1 MKKIKSDYIGV
12 YWSKSSNKWYASIKH
27 NYKTIYI
34 GIFENEIEAAKAYDE
49 YALKLRGK
57 KAILNFSNNNHQCEA
72 PNCTNKAVTCFQ
84 NKWVCVKHKSQLKSH
99 GKFLERTI
107 YDKNE
112 IIINDDYAYIVLY
125 NKKSEEIA
133 RAKIDVK
140 NVDSVKDYK
149 WYLRPDGYVA
159 TINYLGKYAY
169 LHSVILKTDNKPFVD
184 HKNRDKLDN
193 TESNLREATGIENHR
208 NKSLSKNNTSGKA
221 GVSWSSQRQ
230 KWVAYIKYGDKNRN
244 LGGFDKFEDAV
255 ACRIAAEKEYFGDY
269 RANI

>member
-1 MKKIKSDYIGV
+1 MDKVYFDANKIYEQIHTCSVEGCTAKGNYNINGKH
-12 YWSKSSNKWYASIKH
+12 YCYKHHYHIIKFGSIK
-27 NYKTIYI
+27 
-34 GIFENEIEAAKAYDE
+34 
-49 YALKLRGK
+49 
-57 KAILNFSNNNHQCEA
+57 
-72 PNCTNKAVTCFQ
+72 
-84 NKWVCVKHKSQLKSH
+84 
-99 GKFLERTI
+99 RTI

-169 LHSVILKTDNKPFVD
+169 LHSVILQTDNKPFVD

-255 ACRIAAEKEYFGDY
+255 ACRIAAEKE
-269 RANI
+269 